1 MNTFITSEWT
11 VRDVLQACPDK
22 AQVFFRLRTDCAGCW
37 LQHFCT
43 LKDVS
48 GAYALEI
55 SDILK
60 SLQES
65 SEITTQRR
73 TT

>member
-1 MNTFITSEWT
+1 MNTLITSEWT
-11 VRDVLQACPDK
+11 VREVLQACPEK
-22 AQVFFRLRTDCAGCW
+22 AQVFFRLNTDCVGCW

-48 GAYALEI
+48 GAYTLEVGN
-55 SDILK
+55 LVR

-65 SEITTQRR
+65 SEIPTQRR

>member
-1 MNTFITSEWT
+1 MNTLITSEWT
-11 VRDVLQACPDK
+11 VREVLQACPEK
-22 AQVFFRLRTDCAGCW
+22 AQVFFNLKTDCVGCW

-48 GAYALEI
+48 GAYTLEVG
-55 SDILK
+55 ILVR

-65 SEITTQRR
+65 SEIPNQRR
-73 TT
+73 TI

>member
-1 MNTFITSEWT
+1 MNTLITSEWT
-11 VRDVLQACPDK
+11 VREVLQACPDK
-22 AQVFFRLRTDCAGCW
+22 AQVFFHLKTDCVGCW

-48 GAYALEI
+48 GAYTLEVGH
-55 SDILK
+55 LVR

-65 SEITTQRR
+65 SEIPTQRR
-73 TT
+73 TI